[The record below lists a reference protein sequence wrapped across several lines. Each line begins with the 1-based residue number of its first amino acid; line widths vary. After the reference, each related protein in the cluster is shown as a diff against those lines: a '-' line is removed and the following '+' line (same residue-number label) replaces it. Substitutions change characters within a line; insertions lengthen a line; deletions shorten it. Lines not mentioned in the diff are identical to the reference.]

1 MGRPKDPNSIR
12 SQRERAR
19 AEEERAQQIAQF
31 EQEKEELKQLQQQI
45 DAERQRHEQ
54 EKEELKQ
61 LQQQLEQERQQQKER
76 ERVQQAPEIEDLDQL
91 LNELM
96 TDEKERDQSPPIEEP
111 AKEDPDFGPV
121 EKVEM
126 QTDGSKIK
134 LFSPQELSELLIK
147 GYDLAQQFLLPF
159 AYRRFAFEPGE
170 FAAAKMLLAR
180 TKKAVQ
186 SSKTTTI
193 DLNDA
198 DIELSQQINDY
209 TEFCKA
215 IPFTAQ
221 ESKLLKIPLE
231 AWLEQTQINLSPGW
245 ALLYALGVVSMSRL
259 GPIVVKHQERNE
271 KREAKS
277 LTNQNEDDEQE
288 TDYDEPA

>member
-1 MGRPKDPNSIR
+1 MARPKNPNSIR
-12 SQRERAR
+12 SQRERAKA
-19 AEEERAQQIAQF
+19 AEEQAQQVAEQIAR
-31 EQEKEELKQLQQQI
+31 EKQELQQLQEQMQQ
-45 DAERQRHEQ
+45 ERQRQER

-61 LQQQLEQERQQQKER
+61 LQQQLEQERQQKER
-76 ERVQQAPEIEDLDQL
+76 ERVQAEAEIEDLDQL

-111 AKEDPDFGPV
+111 AKEDPDFDPV

-126 QTDGSKIK
+126 QTEGSKIK
-134 LFSPQELSELLIK
+134 LFSPQELSELLVK

-159 AYRRFAFEPGE
+159 VYRRFAFEPGE
-170 FAAAKMLLAR
+170 FAAAKMLIAR

-193 DLNDA
+193 DLSEA

-245 ALLYALGVVSMSRL
+245 ALLYAMGVVSMSRL

-277 LTNQNEDDEQE
+277 LTNQNENEQE